1 MVDGHSLLHRA
12 FFALPALSAPDGQP
26 TGAVYGFLTML
37 LRLLSDERPTH
48 LAVALDRPE
57 PTFRHQE
64 FQAYKAQR
72 AAMPDDLRTQVPLL
86 RQVLAALGV
95 PVLEQAGAEADDI
108 IGTAAR
114 HAADAG
120 FDVRVVTG
128 DRDALQ
134 LIGPRVQVLYTRRGL
149 SEIDRM
155 DEAAVRA
162 RYGVDPPL
170 LVDVKALVGD
180 TSDNY
185 PGVPTVGEKTGCR
198 LVAAY
203 GTVEDLLARLDEVGP
218 PRVRE
223 ALLRHV
229 DVVRRNKRLATIRCD
244 VPLELDVPALVRAD
258 AGPDAEALFERLGMR
273 SLAPRFGIGLPRSEP
288 AEGAAEADGSG
299 EAAEAVVDDVAPPA
313 EAEDLGPASLR
324 AAVESHGGRVAAAVD
339 GQGDDVDVVVAVALL
354 DADGAARVP
363 ALRCRGGAA
372 VAAAAV
378 AAGFLAHDSKRFSR
392 AAVEAGQAWRTPEGD
407 LGIAAYLLD
416 AERSAYL
423 LPDLCRQ
430 FGVPVPAPDDVAGA
444 ALAVAALRGP
454 VEEALAAHG
463 LDGVYRDLE
472 LPLVGVL
479 AAMEHHGMLVDRDAL
494 AVLETD
500 LAQRLAASEAAIH
513 AMAEETFNINST
525 QQLAQILFGRLG
537 LKPPKRTKTG
547 YSTDAEVL
555 EQLAAVHPLPGQVLA
570 HRTLQKLQSTY
581 VQALPGFIA
590 ADGRIHTTLKQ
601 TVAATGR
608 LASQDPNLQNIPI
621 REAVGRPIRRVFV
634 AAPGWRFVAA
644 DYSQVELRVL
654 AHFSQDEGLVA
665 AFRDGRDIHRA
676 TAAEVFGVD
685 PRQVT
690 SEQREAAKAVNF
702 GVVYG
707 ISDFGLAR
715 QLGCPVADAKAW
727 IARYFERYP
736 GVRRFMDASVAQARA
751 TGGVRTLSGRMRRL
765 PDIASRNYPRRAFA
779 ERMAMNTP
787 IQGSAADLIKQ
798 AMLAVHGELRRRGL
812 RAQLCLQIHDELLLE
827 APDAEVE
834 EAAALLR
841 GCMEAVGPLSVPLRV
856 DVSAGPNWLDLE
868 PVRPARTAAG

>member
-1 MVDGHSLLHRA
+1 MLEGGPQQGRLALVDGHSLLHRA

-37 LRLLSDERPTH
+37 LRLLSDEQPTH

-86 RQVLAALGV
+86 RRVLAALAV
-95 PVLEQAGAEADDI
+95 PILEQAGAEADDV

-114 HAADAG
+114 QAAAAG

-162 RYGVDPPL
+162 KYGVEPPL
-170 LVDVKALVGD
+170 LIDVKALVGD
-180 TSDNY
+180 ASDNY

-198 LVAAY
+198 LIATY
-203 GTVEDLLARLDEVGP
+203 GPVETLLARLDEVGP

-223 ALLRHV
+223 ALLRHA

-244 VPLELDVPALVRAD
+244 VALVFEPEAWVRVGA
-258 AGPDAEALFERLGMR
+258 APEAEALLEQLGMR
-273 SLAPRFGIGLPRSEP
+273 SLSPRFGIGLVRSEP
-288 AEGAAEADGSG
+288 ATATAA
-299 EAAEAVVDDVAPPA
+299 APPA
-313 EAEDLGPASLR
+313 AEEAPPAAAVDLDAASLR
-324 AAVESHGGRVAAAVD
+324 AAMDAHDGPVALAADLQADDGVVAAVLIDAAA
-339 GQGDDVDVVVAVALL
+339 GVA
-354 DADGAARVP
+354 RPP
-363 ALRCRGGAA
+363 ALRCRGAA
-372 VAAAAV
+372 GVGVVAAIARMV
-378 AAGFLAHDSKRFSR
+378 AHDSKCFGRL
-392 AAVEAGQAWRTPEGD
+392 ALETGVPWHTPDGD
-407 LGIAAYLLD
+407 LGIAGYLLD
-416 AERSAYL
+416 AERSAYRL
-423 LPDLCRQ
+423 ADLCRQ
-430 FGVPVPAPDDVAGA
+430 FGVPVPAPQDVAGA
-444 ALAVAALRGP
+444 ALAVAALQGP
-454 VEEALAAHG
+454 MLEALAAHG
-463 LDGVYRDLE
+463 LEGVYRDLE

-479 AAMEHHGMLVDRDAL
+479 AAMEHHGMLVDRAAL
-494 AVLETD
+494 AALEGD
-500 LAQRLAASEAAIH
+500 LAARLTESEVSIYATAG
-513 AMAEETFNINST
+513 ETFNINST
-525 QQLAQILFGRLG
+525 QQLAQILFDRLG

-555 EQLAAVHPLPGQVLA
+555 EQLAGLHPLPGQVLA

-590 ADGRIHTTLKQ
+590 VDGRIHTTLQQ

-608 LASQDPNLQNIPI
+608 LASQNPNLQNIPI

-634 AAPGWRFVAA
+634 AAPGWRFISA

-654 AHFSQDEGLVA
+654 AHFSQDDGLVA
-665 AFRDGRDIHRA
+665 AFREGRDIHRA

-685 PRQVT
+685 PDAVT
-690 SEQREAAKAVNF
+690 PAQREAAKAVNF
-702 GVVYG
+702 GIVYG

-715 QLGCPVADAKAW
+715 QLGCAVADARAW

-751 TGGVRTLSGRMRRL
+751 TGVVRTLSGRMRRL
-765 PDIASRNYPRRAFA
+765 PDITSRNFPRRAFA

-798 AMLAVHGELRRRGL
+798 AMLAVHAELRRSGL
-812 RAQLCLQIHDELLLE
+812 QAQLCLQIHDELLLE
-827 APDAEVE
+827 APVGEVD
-834 EAAALLR
+834 AAAAVLR
-841 GCMEAVGPLSVPLRV
+841 RCMEAVGPLAVPLRV
-856 DVSAGPNWLDLE
+856 DVSVGPNWLDLE
-868 PVRPARTAAG
+868 SLPVV